1 MPALTPP
8 RLVLLI
14 AFIGIFVMASR
25 PAVDSD
31 TWWHLR
37 SGAWM
42 VEHGQILTQD
52 EFSHTRLG
60 QPWINHS
67 WLAQILLFLVWR
79 WFSYAGLNLLTAVWV
94 LLAFGLV
101 YRQCEGNAYLK
112 AFTLV
117 LAAAASAV
125 YWAARP
131 QMISFVFA
139 AVFLHILYLFRWR
152 GKNFLWL
159 LPPLMAL
166 WVNVHGGFVI
176 GFILLLMTL
185 VGQIGSNLVRGS
197 PPTLSPKGSPAPS
210 PLWGEGWGEGRIGP
224 RKLSMVNVK
233 ALSPGVVNWSGIGWL
248 AGTGLLCAAVVPLNP
263 FGATMYLYP
272 LRTVSIGALKD
283 FIQEWQS
290 PNFHQPGMQLFIWLL
305 LGTLAAISFSRRRID
320 LTDFALLSGLVYL
333 SFLAA
338 RNIPLFALVAP
349 AVLTRHATTGLED
362 LKTTQPHLTRLSAPA
377 STGRGY
383 ILLNWA
389 LLGLILVAALVK
401 VVDSSLLTT
410 NQKFIAE
417 TLPVEAAH
425 FIAQTHPAG
434 PMFNSYNWG
443 GYLAWTLY
451 PDYPVYVDGRTDLY
465 DDAFL
470 RGYLNVSV
478 GRGYEAVL
486 DKYEVKLV
494 VIETNSLLTDRL
506 NSDPNWHSIYTDDL
520 ATVFTR
526 QGS

>member
-1 MPALTPP
+1 
-8 RLVLLI
+8 
-14 AFIGIFVMASR
+14 
-25 PAVDSD
+25 
-31 TWWHLR
+31 
-37 SGAWM
+37 M
-42 VEHGQILTQD
+42 VEQGQILTHD
-52 EFSHTRLG
+52 EFSYTRLG
-60 QPWINHS
+60 EPWINHS
-67 WLAQILLFLVWR
+67 WLSEILLFHVWR
-79 WFSYAGLNLLTAVWV
+79 WFSYAGLNLLTAACV
-94 LLAFGLV
+94 LLAFVFV
-101 YRQCEGNAYLK
+101 YQQCEGNAYLK

-131 QMISFVFA
+131 QIISFTLA
-139 AVFLHILYLFRWR
+139 AVFLYILDLFRRR

-176 GFILLLMTL
+176 GFILLLITL
-185 VGQIGSNLVRGS
+185 IGQIAG
-197 PPTLSPKGSPAPS
+197 
-210 PLWGEGWGEGRIGP
+210 
-224 RKLSMVNVK
+224 NVFK
-233 ALSPGVVNWSGIGWL
+233 QAGPGVVGWSGIGWL

-263 FGATMYLYP
+263 FGAAMYLYP

-305 LGTLAAISFSRRRID
+305 LATVAAIGFSRRRID
-320 LTDFALLSGLVYL
+320 LTDFALLGGLAYL

-338 RNIPLFALVAP
+338 RNIPLFALVASP
-349 AVLTRHATTGLED
+349 ILTRHAAAGLED
-362 LKTTQPHLTRLSAPA
+362 LKTNQPQLARLMAPA
-377 STGRGY
+377 STGRSY
-383 ILLNWA
+383 PLLNGA
-389 LLGLILVAALVK
+389 LLGLVLLAALFK
-401 VVDSSLLTT
+401 VVDASLPAT
-410 NQKFIAE
+410 NEKFVAQ
-417 TLPVEAAH
+417 TLPVNAAR

-451 PDYPVYVDGRTDLY
+451 PDYLVYVDGRTDLY

-470 RGYLNVSV
+470 RGYLNVSL

-486 DKYEVKLV
+486 DQYDVKLV

-506 NSDPNWHSIYTDDL
+506 RSDPKWHSIYMDEL
-520 ATVFTR
+520 ATVFAR
-526 QGS
+526 QNVR

>member
-1 MPALTPP
+1 LNRLTPA
-8 RLVLLI
+8 RLVILI
-14 AFIGIFVMASR
+14 ALIGIFVMASR
-25 PAVDSD
+25 PSVDSD

-42 VEHGQILTQD
+42 VEHGQILTHD

-67 WLAQILLFLVWR
+67 WLAQILLFQVWR
-79 WFSYAGLNLLTAVWV
+79 WFSYAGLNLMTAAWV

-101 YRQCEGNAYLK
+101 YWQCEGNAYLK

-131 QMISFVFA
+131 QMISFVLA
-139 AVFLHILYLFRWR
+139 AVFLYLLYLFRWR
-152 GKNFLWL
+152 GINFLWL

-166 WVNVHGGFVI
+166 WVNAHGGFAI
-176 GFILLLMTL
+176 GFMLLLMTL
-185 VGQIGSNLVRGS
+185 VGQIGSNLIRRS
-197 PPTLSPKGSPAPS
+197 PS
-210 PLWGEGWGEGRIGP
+210 PQPSPHRGEGWGEGRTGT
-224 RKLSMVNVK
+224 L
-233 ALSPGVVNWSGIGWL
+233 NWSGIGWL
-248 AGTGLLCAAVVPLNP
+248 AGIGLLCAAVVPLNP

-305 LGTLAAISFSRRRID
+305 LATLAAIGLSRRRVD

-349 AVLTRHATTGLED
+349 PVITRHAMAGLDE
-362 LKTTQPHLTRLSAPA
+362 LKTTQPHLTRWTAPA

-383 ILLNWA
+383 TLLNWA
-389 LLGLILVAALVK
+389 LLGLILAAALVK
-401 VVDSSLLTT
+401 VVDSSLLAT
-410 NQKFIAE
+410 NQKFVAKS
-417 TLPVEAAH
+417 LPVEAAR

-470 RGYLNVSV
+470 REYLNVSF
-478 GRGYEAVL
+478 GRGYEAVF
-486 DKYEVKLV
+486 DQYGVKLV

-506 NSDPNWHSIYTDDL
+506 SDDPNWHSIYTDEL
-520 ATVFTR
+520 ATVFVR
-526 QGS
+526 QDR

>member
-1 MPALTPP
+1 MPRLTPA

-42 VEHGQILTQD
+42 VEHGQILTHD

-67 WLAQILLFLVWR
+67 WLAEILLFLVWR
-79 WFSYAGLNLLTAVWV
+79 WFSYAGLNLLTAFWV
-94 LLAFGLV
+94 LVAFGLI
-101 YRQCEGNAYLK
+101 YWQCEGNAYLK

-166 WVNVHGGFVI
+166 WVNVHGGFAI
-176 GFILLLMTL
+176 GFILLLITL
-185 VGQIGSNLVRGS
+185 IGQIASNMFKQSG
-197 PPTLSPKGSPAPS
+197 
-210 PLWGEGWGEGRIGP
+210 
-224 RKLSMVNVK
+224 
-233 ALSPGVVNWSGIGWL
+233 PGVVGWSGIGWL
-248 AGTGLLCAAVVPLNP
+248 AGAGLLCAAVVPLNP
-263 FGATMYLYP
+263 FGVTMYLYP
-272 LRTVSIGALKD
+272 LRTISIGALKD

-305 LGTLAAISFSRRRID
+305 LATLAAISFSRRRID
-320 LTDFALLSGLVYL
+320 LTDFAWLSGLVYL

-349 AVLTRHATTGLED
+349 PVLTRHATAVLED
-362 LKTTQPHLTRLSAPA
+362 LKTTQPHLTRWMTP
-377 STGRGY
+377 TPPGRGY
-383 ILLNWA
+383 TLLNWA
-389 LLGLILVAALVK
+389 LLGLILVAASVK

-410 NQKFIAE
+410 NQKFVAK
-417 TLPVEAAH
+417 TLPVAAAH
-425 FIAQTHPAG
+425 FIAQAHPAG

-443 GYLAWTLY
+443 GYFAWTLY

-478 GRGYEAVL
+478 GRGYEAVFET
-486 DKYEVKLV
+486 YGVKLV

-506 NSDPNWHSIYTDDL
+506 RSDPNWRSIYTDEL